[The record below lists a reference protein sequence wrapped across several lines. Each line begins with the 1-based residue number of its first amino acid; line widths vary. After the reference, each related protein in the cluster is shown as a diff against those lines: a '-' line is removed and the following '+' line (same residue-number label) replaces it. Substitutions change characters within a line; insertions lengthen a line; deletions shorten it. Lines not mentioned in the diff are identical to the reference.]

1 MVVNITK
8 KIVLTFVIGLL
19 VGAII
24 TTACFLIFSKCAHKD
39 GNMPNQ
45 PSFSQQGNLGM
56 PGKDSRSN
64 SDSNQNQQ
72 QLPGQNGQTGDQ
84 NANQNGNQNGS
95 QMQPPE
101 LPGNSNSNSGSN
113 AESLPQVPNSNN

>member
-24 TTACFLIFSKCAHKD
+24 TTACFLIFTKCSNHK

-45 PSFSQQGNLGM
+45 PSFSQQGNLSM
-56 PGKDSRSN
+56 PGQDSRSN

-72 QLPGQNGQTGDQ
+72 QLPAQNGQTGDQ
-84 NANQNGNQNGS
+84 NANQNGNQ
-95 QMQPPE
+95 MQPPE
-101 LPGNSNSNSGSN
+101 LPGNSNSNSGVN
-113 AESLPQVPNSNN
+113 AESLPQLPNSNN